1 MDRIDVEHREDR
13 PAAAA
18 VAAGAPPVQDADQ
31 ALWREFGQ
39 ASSPEA
45 YYRAWLALQA
55 RRIHGV
61 STGVVVL
68 GPPGGPYA
76 PAAFWPERA
85 RNLKHLAEVAERA
98 IAERRGLVIPRPP
111 RRDDPRSRFD
121 VAYPIQVDGRLHG
134 VVALDVTPRQERDL
148 EGVLRQLQWGAAWL
162 EVMILRDDLAVNVSI
177 RERLQT
183 ALDLVATA
191 FAHER
196 FYPAATAFVTAA
208 ATKLNCDRVSLGFV
222 ERGRARV
229 RSVSHTAQ
237 FAEKSNLM
245 RAIAGAM
252 DEAIDQ
258 QATIV
263 YPAAADRPA
272 QVTRMHMALSHD
284 HGTAAACS
292 IPVTMGGKVVG
303 AITFERPQFEPGMLE
318 LAEAVAGLAG
328 PVLELARRDDRWL
341 AGKAM
346 DSFRRAVGAV
356 IGPRHLGMKA
366 GVLAAA
372 AAIVFLVFAQADF
385 RVAGTTTVDPIVR
398 QVAVAPVGGYIA
410 EASARAGDIVRR
422 GQLLARLDDRELRL
436 ERQKRAS
443 QYEQYVRQHQQAM
456 AVRNAAQVV
465 ILRAQMDQV
474 RAELALID
482 EQLRRL
488 RIESP
493 VDGIVVTGDLSQSLS
508 APIERGQTLF
518 EVAPLD
524 AYRLMIQID
533 ERDIASVGLGQRGT
547 LVLTGAPSE
556 SLAFTVEKITPV
568 STAKE
573 ARNYFRVEAKLERT
587 DIRLRPGMEGVA
599 KIEIDRRLLAWIW
612 TRQVVDWVRLQ
623 LWTWLP

>member
-1 MDRIDVEHREDR
+1 MDRIDVERREER
-13 PAAAA
+13 PAVPPAP
-18 VAAGAPPVQDADQ
+18 GPPPVPDPEQ

-39 ASSPEA
+39 AASSEA

-98 IAERRGLVIPRPP
+98 ITERRGLVIPRPP
-111 RRDDPRSRFD
+111 RRDDPRARYD
-121 VAYPIQVDGRLHG
+121 IAYPIQVGDNLHG

-148 EGVLRQLQWGAAWL
+148 ESALRQLQWGAAWL
-162 EVMILRDDLAVNVSI
+162 EVMILREDLSATGAL

-183 ALDLVATA
+183 ALDLVTTA

-196 FYPAATAFVTAA
+196 FYGAATAFVTAT
-208 ATKLNCDRVSLGFV
+208 ATKLGCDRVSLGFV
-222 ERGRARV
+222 SRGRVRV
-229 RSVSHTAQ
+229 RAMSHTAQ
-237 FAEKSNLM
+237 FAEKSNLV
-245 RAIAGAM
+245 RAIAASM

-258 QATIV
+258 QATVI
-263 YPAAADRPA
+263 YPAPPDRPA
-272 QVTRMHMALSHD
+272 QVTRQHMALSHD
-284 HGTAAACS
+284 HGTAAACT
-292 IPVTMGGKVVG
+292 IPVSMAGRVIG
-303 AITFERPQFEPGMLE
+303 AITFERPVFEPGMLE

-328 PVLELARRDDRWL
+328 PVLELSRRDDRWL

-346 DSFRRAVGAV
+346 DSLARCVGAV

-366 GVLAAA
+366 GIAAA
-372 AAIVFLVFAQADF
+372 AAVIAFLVFAEGDF
-385 RVAGTTTVDPIVR
+385 RVAGTTSVDPIIR
-398 QVAVAPVGGYIA
+398 QAAVAPVGGYLA
-410 EASARAGDIVRR
+410 EAPARAGDVVRK

-443 QYEQYVRQHQQAM
+443 QQEQYVRQHQQAL
-456 AVRNAAQVV
+456 ATRNAAQVV
-465 ILRAQMDQV
+465 ILNAQIDQV
-474 RAELALID
+474 RAEIALLD
-482 EQLRRL
+482 EQLRRM
-488 RIESP
+488 RIEAP

-508 APIERGQTLF
+508 APVERGQTLF

-524 AYRLMIQID
+524 AYRLMIQVD
-533 ERDIASVGLGQRGT
+533 ERDIASVRLGQRGA
-547 LVLTGAPSE
+547 LMLTGAPSE
-556 SLAFTVEKITPV
+556 TLDFSVEKITPV

-573 ARNYFRVEAKLERT
+573 ARNFFRVEAKLDRT
-587 DIRLRPGMEGVA
+587 DIRLRPGMEGVG
-599 KIEIDRRLLAWIW
+599 KIDIDRRRLVWIW
-612 TRQVVDWVRLQ
+612 TRQVIDWVRLQ